1 MGNRIQILVSAVNKD
16 AKTLP
21 ETMNLQSDAVIVDQ
35 IIGDEYREKIHFS
48 GNSEECMGFRG
59 HNVKILMRDEK
70 GVGLSRNT
78 ALFNS
83 DNDAEI
89 VQFGDDDIVYDDG
102 YVGKIEEEFDRHP
115 EADMLLFNVKA
126 QEGRETYW
134 NRDYSRVKWYNY
146 GRYPAYAI
154 CARRKKLTES
164 GVRYSLLFGGGAP
177 YMNGEDSLFLHDC
190 LKAGL
195 AIYRTDAV
203 IGHETPGESTW
214 FKGYGEKFFFD
225 RGVLYHF
232 LYGKLAH
239 LWGARYLI
247 KNRKEMCSELGLFK
261 CISLLYK
268 GIRHGNSLSV
278 TDSGNDSSFAADQG
292 KKNSI

>member
-102 YVGKIEEEFDRHP
+102 YAGKIEEEFDRHP

-154 CARRKKLTES
+154 CARRKKL
-164 GVRYSLLFGGGAP
+164 FGGGTP

-214 FKGYGEKFFFD
+214 FNGYGEKFFFD

-278 TDSGNDSSFAADQG
+278 TDSGNDSSCAADQG

>member
-1 MGNRIQILVSAVNKD
+1 MGNRIQILISAVNKD
-16 AKTLP
+16 ALALP
-21 ETMNLQSDAVIVDQ
+21 ETMNLESDAIIVDQ
-35 IIGDEYREKIHFS
+35 IIGDEYRSKIDFR
-48 GNSEECMGFRG
+48 GNCENNIEFRG
-59 HNVKILMRDEK
+59 HNIKILLRDEK

-78 ALFNS
+78 ALENS
-83 DNDAEI
+83 DPEAEI
-89 VQFGDDDIVYDDG
+89 IQFGDDDIVYDDG
-102 YVGKIEEEFDRHP
+102 YAQKIADEFDRHP

-126 QEGRETYW
+126 QAGRETYW
-134 NRDYSRVKWYNY
+134 NTDFSRVKWYNY

-154 CARRKKLTES
+154 CARRQRLIES

-190 LKAGL
+190 LKAGM
-195 AIYRTDAV
+195 AIHRTDVV

-232 LYGKLAH
+232 LYGRLAH

-268 GIRHGNSLSV
+268 GIRHGNSLSG
-278 TDSGNDSSFAADQG
+278 TDSGDDRSGTAH
-292 KKNSI
+292 